1 MEKEK
6 FSEVYEYLNKK
17 GVYELRSIGRALC
30 VRAPTLYKKREL
42 IEQIIE
48 NAVSGKVTAC
58 LGRGAPVKAERA
70 SLQTLSE
77 IRKMVYDVNIK
88 STEER
93 GMTITINQ
101 EEERYLLHCVYLG
114 LLVINGNRKNGEQR
128 EEYNEFAENIYKQVC
143 GKEEGF
149 TDNEAA
155 GVRDKIYD
163 EVAAFVED
171 YENAV
176 FREKMAESFAQEK
189 YPVVN
194 GEEDSVFINLVA
206 ERLYEKILSEGNIQS
221 YLKAPD
227 ISDLLTKAI
236 SKKP

>member
-6 FSEVYEYLNKK
+6 FNKVYEYLNEK
-17 GVYELRSIGRALC
+17 GVYELRNIGRALC

-101 EEERYLLHCVYLG
+101 EEEKYLMHCVYLG
-114 LLVINGNRKNGEQR
+114 ALMINGNRKNGEQR

-143 GKEEGF
+143 GKEEGL

-155 GVRDKIYD
+155 GMRDKIYD
-163 EVAAFVED
+163 EVSAFVED

-176 FREKMAESFAQEK
+176 FREKLAESFAQEK

-206 ERLYEKILSEGNIQS
+206 ERLYEKVLSEGEIQS
-221 YLKAPD
+221 YIKAPD
-227 ISDLLTKAI
+227 ISGLLTKTI

>member
-6 FSEVYEYLNKK
+6 FNKVYEYLNKK
-17 GVYELRSIGRALC
+17 GVYELRNIGRALC
-30 VRAPTLYKKREL
+30 VRAPTSHKKQEL

-48 NAVSGKVTAC
+48 NAVSGKGTAC
-58 LGRGAPVKAERA
+58 LGRGAPVKAEKA
-70 SLQTLSE
+70 SMQTLSE

-88 STEER
+88 SEEDR
-93 GMTITINQ
+93 KMTIRLNQ
-101 EEERYLLHCVYLG
+101 GEEKYLLHCVYLG
-114 LLVINGNRKNGEQR
+114 ALMINGNRKNGEQR

-143 GKEEGF
+143 GKEEGI

-163 EVAAFVED
+163 EVSAFVED

-176 FREKMAESFAQEK
+176 LREKMAESFAQEK

-227 ISDLLTKAI
+227 IFDLVTKAI
-236 SKKP
+236 SKKS

>member
-6 FSEVYEYLNKK
+6 FNKVYEYLNKK
-17 GVYELRSIGRALC
+17 GVYELRNIGRALC

-128 EEYNEFAENIYKQVC
+128 EEYNEFAEDIYKQVC
-143 GKEEGF
+143 GKEERI

-221 YLKAPD
+221 YIKAPD